1 MTVFLGILLFLTII
15 NSVLFILNHNQ
26 FQGIDHSDN
35 QELNT
40 ALSEIYR
47 KRFTSSKKKK

>member
-1 MTVFLGILLFLTII
+1 MAIFLIILLFLAII

-26 FQGIDHSDN
+26 VQGVDQNEN
-35 QELNT
+35 QKLNT